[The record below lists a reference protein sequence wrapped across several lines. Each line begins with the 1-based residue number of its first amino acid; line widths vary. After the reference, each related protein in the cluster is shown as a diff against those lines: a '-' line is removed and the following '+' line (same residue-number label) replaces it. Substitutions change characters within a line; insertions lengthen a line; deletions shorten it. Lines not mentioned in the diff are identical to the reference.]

1 MCSPHPSPR
10 RWAAQ
15 RPRAMMAFSDG
26 IKMSRPTAVTHANCI
41 VYRVCLRQT
50 GSNLF
55 CLMPFLFFLSFFFFP
70 SAFRRSLIVMSL
82 SGALLLLSLMSQTC
96 CLFIRRSLFFLS
108 CGCRFTDT
116 PTWPPTASTTFT
128 RGKCISS
135 SVCELQQWV
144 KLERNIHKSF

>member
-1 MCSPHPSPR
+1 MCPPPFPPPPYASPSLSQAFGAEAPGDDG
-10 RWAAQ
+10 
-15 RPRAMMAFSDG
+15 FSDG

-55 CLMPFLFFLSFFFFP
+55 CLMPFLFLFLFFFS

-96 CLFIRRSLFFLS
+96 RLFIRRSLFLCLAAAGLPTLLHGLLQHLQHPHAVSVSPPPSVS
-108 CGCRFTDT
+108 C
-116 PTWPPTASTTFT
+116 
-128 RGKCISS
+128 SS
-135 SVCELQQWV
+135 G
-144 KLERNIHKSF
+144 